1 MRAPLRVARGLELRP
16 LRLADAPALFALV
29 DGDRARLRRWLP
41 WVDATTEAAHTR
53 VFIRLHQSLERQGQ
67 VRTFGLWWKR
77 ELVGVA
83 GLHSLDSDN
92 ASGAV
97 GYWLASHA
105 EGRGLMTRAVAR
117 LLDLAFGKLGLH
129 RVELR
134 AAVRNRPSRALA
146 ERLGF
151 HHEGTARGAQLL
163 RDRYMDHAVY
173 AMVAEAWPTP
183 RPPRR

>member
-1 MRAPLRVARGLELRP
+1 
-16 LRLADAPALFALV
+16 
-29 DGDRARLRRWLP
+29 
-41 WVDATTEAAHTR
+41 VDATTEVAHTR
-53 VFIRLHQSLERQGQ
+53 AFIRLHQSLERQGQ

-117 LLDLAFGKLGLH
+117 LLDLAFGKLRLH

-134 AAVRNRPSRALA
+134 AAVGNRPSRALA
-146 ERLGF
+146 KRLGF
-151 HHEGTARGAQLL
+151 RHEGTARGAQILGGRHINL
-163 RDRYMDHAVY
+163 AVY
-173 AMVAEAWPTP
+173 AMETQDWAREA
-183 RPPRR
+183 